1 MRTTT
6 LVATLAAFAI
16 PTTVVGAI
24 AVNQAAGTL
33 EGMGITPTHDF
44 PVTASSFDIAIS
56 DPDAKGFRTIEVQV
70 PVEAIDTNNGGRNS
84 HMRGTIFDGYKE
96 AGKSLVVFQARTDST
111 LTAGPVTLDGRLTI
125 VGQARPITV
134 TATIS
139 GTDPLHAKGAA
150 TINLDEW
157 GISTPGFGPMKV
169 NPQVTMG
176 FDVELPAPGATAE
189 LSLAE

>member
-1 MRTTT
+1 MRATT
-6 LVATLAAFAI
+6 LIAALAAFTI

-24 AVNQAAGTL
+24 AVNQAAGSL

-44 PVTASSFDIAIS
+44 PVTATLFDIDIG
-56 DPDAKGFRTIEVQV
+56 DPDANGYRAITVSV

-96 AGKSLVVFQARTDST
+96 AGKSAVVFQARTDSA
-111 LTAGPVTLDGRLTI
+111 LAAGPIQLDGRLTI
-125 VGQARPITV
+125 VGQARPVTV
-134 TATIS
+134 TASIS
-139 GTDPLHAKGAA
+139 GTDPLRAQGKA

-157 GISTPGFGPMKV
+157 GIKTPGIGPMKV

-176 FDVELPAPGATAE
+176 FDVQLPAPSATAE
-189 LSLAE
+189 LSSAN